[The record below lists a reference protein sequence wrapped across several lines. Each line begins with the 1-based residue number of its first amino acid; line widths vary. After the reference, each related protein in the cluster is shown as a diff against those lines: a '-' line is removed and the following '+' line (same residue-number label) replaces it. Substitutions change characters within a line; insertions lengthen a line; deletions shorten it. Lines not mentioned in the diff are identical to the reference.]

1 MDIQTIINDDFQFN
15 NIEIDKLSNK
25 LFLYRLSK
33 RWKVMIILDFYIQQI
48 IVIFLVLNLKNYCYF
63 KFRDTILLSIDAIM
77 DLIYTIVI
85 YIVYGFGMTILTLY
99 NGIGIETIFYTFIF
113 VFGIVK
119 IFQIISIFK
128 NKKINKKMMKITWII
143 EVIIFIIWLILS
155 QSGNSR
161 RKEYNEKNIVYI
173 TGILSYN
180 NTNSDSRQNNKI

>member
-15 NIEIDKLSNK
+15 NIEIDKLPNK